1 MSGKKGV
8 THITPKERT
17 KIEGY
22 VAIGM
27 KAPAIAAALG
37 RERSAIYK
45 ELRRGRYVRLTSEW
59 KEVTAYSAEIAQRDY
74 EEKAAGKGPALKIG
88 KDFAFAD
95 FIEQKIILEKYS
107 PAASLAAIKLEGRH
121 FATEICIKTLY
132 NYIDAGIFSVLE
144 NRHLLRKSKRRP
156 LTNGEPLFRAKRPL
170 CSSIEERPAEIRNR
184 ETFGN
189 WEMDT
194 VIGKAKGGG
203 PVLLVFT
210 ERLTRLEIIRKIGSK
225 TTAEVVHA
233 LNRLERDLGAKFK
246 RIFRTITI
254 DNGSEFMDTEG
265 MEKSCRTKGL
275 RTKIYYCH
283 PYSSWER
290 GSNENAN
297 GIIRRFIPKGTS
309 IEQYSDK
316 DIARV
321 EQWIN
326 NYPRRILGYQTA
338 QNLFDSYLGAA

>member
-1 MSGKKGV
+1 MAGKKGV
-8 THITPKERT
+8 THIGSEERT
-17 KIEGY
+17 KIEAY

-45 ELRRGRYVRLTSEW
+45 ELRRGRYTRLTSEW
-59 KEVTAYSAEIAQRDY
+59 EEVTAYSAEIAQRDY
-74 EEKAAGKGPALKIG
+74 AEKAAGKGPSLKIG

-95 FIEQKIILEKYS
+95 FIEKKIVKERYS
-107 PAASLAAIKLEGRH
+107 PAAALASIELEGQH
-121 FATEICIKTLY
+121 FVTKVCVKTLY
-132 NYIDAGIFSVLE
+132 NYIDAGIFSELE
-144 NRHLLRKSKRRP
+144 NKHLLRKNKKKPKIDSKP
-156 LTNGEPLFRAKRPL
+156 KFRAKRPL
-170 CSSIEERPAEIRNR
+170 CTSIEERPEEIENR
-184 ETFGN
+184 ETFGH

-203 PVLLVFT
+203 PVLLVLT
-210 ERLTRLEIIRKIGSK
+210 ERLSRQEIIRKIGSK
-225 TTAEVVHA
+225 TTSEVVRA
-233 LNRLERDLGAKFK
+233 LNRLERDMGASFK
-246 RIFRTITI
+246 HIFRTITI

-265 MEKSCRTKGL
+265 IEKSCRTKSP
-275 RTKIYYCH
+275 RTKVYYCH

-321 EQWIN
+321 EWWIN
-326 NYPRRILGYQTA
+326 NYPRKILGYQTS
-338 QNLFDSYLGAA
+338 QMLFDSYLEAA

>member
-8 THITPKERT
+8 KHISSGERS

-27 KAPAIAAALG
+27 KVPAIAAALG

-45 ELRRGRYVRLTSEW
+45 EIRRGRYTRLTSEW
-59 KEVTAYSAEIAQRDY
+59 EEVTAYSAEIAQKDY
-74 EEKAAGKGPALKIG
+74 EKKASGKGPSLKIG
-88 KDFAFAD
+88 KDFGFAD
-95 FIEQKIILEKYS
+95 FIEQKIVKERYS
-107 PAASLAAIKLEGRH
+107 PAAALAAIKLEGRH
-121 FATEICIKTLY
+121 FITEVCIKTLY
-132 NYIDAGIFSVLE
+132 NYIDAGIFSELE
-144 NRHLLRKSKRRP
+144 NKHLLRKNKKKPKIDSKP
-156 LTNGEPLFRAKRPL
+156 KFRVKRPL
-170 CSSIEERPAEIRNR
+170 CTSIEERPEEIENR
-184 ETFGN
+184 ETFGH

-203 PVLLVFT
+203 PVLLVLT
-210 ERLTRLEIIRKIGSK
+210 ERLSRQEIIRKIGSK
-225 TTAEVVHA
+225 TTSEVVRA
-233 LNRLERDLGAKFK
+233 LNRLERDMGASFK
-246 RIFRTITI
+246 HIFRTITI

-265 MEKSCRTKGL
+265 IEKSCRTKSP
-275 RTKIYYCH
+275 RTKVYYCH

-321 EQWIN
+321 ERWIN
-326 NYPRRILGYQTA
+326 NYPRKILGYQTS
-338 QNLFDSYLGAA
+338 QMLFDSCLEAA